1 MRHRLVTGAL
11 LAAWGTTAAGPKPP
25 VAIDLPNG
33 KPGIGFD
40 DLQYSRRLGR
50 VLAPAGRAGTLALAD
65 PGTRKVTAI
74 GAFSQ
79 AKTYE
84 GGHDF
89 GVTSVADVGDGLAVT
104 DRTSDELVLVDD
116 AGKVRARVKLAGGPD
131 YVRWVSTRKEL
142 WVTEPE
148 AQQIEVFSISPLRAI
163 EKIAVPGGPES
174 LAIDDVHGRAY
185 THLWK
190 GETVAIDVT
199 SRSVAKPWANGCTGS
214 RGLAI
219 DVAREL
225 VLVGCADGTAT
236 VLAARD
242 GKLLS
247 KLQAVK
253 GQDIIAY
260 SPAKRHL
267 YLAGSESADSA
278 IVAVSEHGE
287 LKLLGKGPGAPGG
300 HCITTDD
307 AGHAYVCD
315 PHGGRLVIVD
325 DPY

>member
-1 MRHRLVTGAL
+1 MRHWLVRCGF
-11 LAAWGTTAAGPKPP
+11 AAWGIAAAGPKP
-25 VAIDLPNG
+25 VAAIDLPNG

-50 VLAPAGRAGTLALAD
+50 VLAPAGRAGTLALVD
-65 PGTRKVTAI
+65 PATRKVTVI

-79 AKTYE
+79 AKTYD

-89 GVTSVADVGDGLAVT
+89 GVTSVADIGDGLAVT
-104 DRTSDELVLVDD
+104 DRTSDELVVIDD
-116 AGKVRARVKLAGGPD
+116 AGKVRARAKLAGGPD
-131 YVRWVSTRKEL
+131 YVRWLPARKEL
-142 WVTEPE
+142 WVTEPD
-148 AQQIEVFSISPLRAI
+148 AQQIEVFAGSPLRAVD
-163 EKIAVPGGPES
+163 KIAVPGGPES
-174 LAIDDVHGRAY
+174 LAIDDAHGRAY
-185 THLWK
+185 THKWK
-190 GETVAIDVT
+190 GETVAIDVS
-199 SRSVAKPWANGCTGS
+199 SRTVGKPWANGCTGS
-214 RGLAI
+214 RGVEI
-219 DVAREL
+219 DAAREL

-236 VLAARD
+236 VLSERD

-247 KLQAVK
+247 KLQAVN

-260 SPAKRHL
+260 STTKHHL

-278 IVAVSEHGE
+278 ILAVSEHGE

-307 AGHAYVCD
+307 GGRAYVCD
-315 PHGGRLVIVD
+315 PRGGRLVVVD